1 MPEQTYLNDLDSD
14 PRTAQSL
21 EHRKLVVELE
31 DRISKLND
39 QAKIFIPLI
48 AMCLIVAIPIWSK
61 SLQRFL
67 ILLLSPFVLL
77 PLGFC
82 LVPLVLAW
90 RGIAKARTRIRE
102 WERVNQILSGKL
114 LVCRLTQRYDKLKF
128 VGQLEPAN

>member
-1 MPEQTYLNDLDSD
+1 MPEQTYSNDLDSD

-82 LVPLVLAW
+82 LVHLVLAW

-114 LVCRLTQRYDKLKF
+114 
-128 VGQLEPAN
+128 